1 MRPSTFVEDSNLSIG
16 LPDKM
21 VGHVCRI
28 ANGLIITTPPSLRS
42 SGPPIVR
49 MVALF
54 LILTCSCCTVTSQ
67 SKKIDDLVGRVKS
80 GDYGAATVDQLAR
93 LGAVRAVPLL
103 KTQFN
108 VQADPIL
115 KDAIASALIRLG
127 VRGNPYWHYVVDQAR
142 PALESDAPF
151 AWAFDSE
158 GKLIKNRVP
167 DDLVA
172 WAKLHNVSA
181 EEVRRVEVYDLPGRV
196 TLLAVTGDPRGLSLL
211 RRGLQSPNY
220 YVEAQAARGLA
231 KLRDTDSVPLIIV
244 ACKKAPAEFAPLIAR
259 ALVYFN
265 DAQAQQAANQFVPSS
280 ILNDLR
286 KRIRQHGSDPFSF

>member
-1 MRPSTFVEDSNLSIG
+1 MMAS
-16 LPDKM
+16 
-21 VGHVCRI
+21 
-28 ANGLIITTPPSLRS
+28 
-42 SGPPIVR
+42 
-49 MVALF
+49 F
-54 LILTCSCCTVTSQ
+54 LILTCSCCTLASQ
-67 SKKIDDLVGRVKS
+67 SKKIDDLVGSVKS

-103 KTQFN
+103 KAQFN
-108 VQADPIL
+108 AQADPIL
-115 KDAIASALIRLG
+115 KDAIASALVRLG
-127 VRGNPYWHYVVDQAR
+127 VRDETYWRYVMDQAR

-172 WAKLHNVSA
+172 WAKLHSVSV
-181 EEVRRVEVYDLPGRV
+181 EEVRRAQIYDLPGRI
-196 TLLAVTGDPRGLSLL
+196 TLLAVTGDLRGLSPL

-220 YVEAQAARGLA
+220 YIEAQAARGLA
-231 KLRDTDSVPLIIV
+231 KLRDSDSVPLIII

-265 DAQAQQAANQFVPSS
+265 DAQAQQAAKQFVPSA
-280 ILNDLR
+280 ILEDLR
-286 KRIRQHGSDPFSF
+286 RRIRQHGSDPFGD